1 MILVFP
7 TQLTE
12 AVAMLKRN
20 QIMVLTIAGVAMQL
34 AMSSAMSASSNG
46 EPVNKKNRPAQIT
59 AIEGSKVKQLT
70 LTEKAAKRLD
80 IQTGEVANGGG
91 KLTTPYS
98 SVVYDSGGDTWVYTV
113 PKPLTYVRQK
123 IVVESING
131 DKAYLKD
138 GPPSGT
144 AVVTVGVAEL
154 YGTEK
159 GLGH

>member
-1 MILVFP
+1 
-7 TQLTE
+7 
-12 AVAMLKRN
+12 MLKLN
-20 QIMVLTIAGVAMQL
+20 QLMVLTVAGVALQL
-34 AMSSAMSASSNG
+34 ATMPTALSASSGG
-46 EPVNKKNRPAQIT
+46 EPANKKNRPAQIT

-80 IQTGEVANGGG
+80 IQSGEVLSGAG
-91 KLTTPYS
+91 KLTAPYS
-98 SVVYDSGGDTWVYTV
+98 SVVYDSGGETWVYTI

-123 IVVESING
+123 IVVESISG

>member
-1 MILVFP
+1 
-7 TQLTE
+7 
-12 AVAMLKRN
+12 MLKLN
-20 QIMVLTIAGVAMQL
+20 QLMVLTVAGVALQL
-34 AMSSAMSASSNG
+34 ATMPTAMSASSGG
-46 EPVNKKNRPAQIT
+46 EPTNKKNRPAQIT

-80 IQTGEVANGGG
+80 IQSGEVLGVAG
-91 KLTTPYS
+91 KLTAPYS
-98 SVVYDSGGDTWVYTV
+98 SVVYDSGGETWVYTI

-123 IVVESING
+123 IVVESISG
-131 DKAYLKD
+131 EKAYLKD

>member
-1 MILVFP
+1 
-7 TQLTE
+7 
-12 AVAMLKRN
+12 MLKLN

-34 AMSSAMSASSNG
+34 AAMPTALSALSGG
-46 EPVNKKNRPAQIT
+46 EPTNKKNRPAQIT

-80 IQTGEVANGGG
+80 IQTGEVANGTGAGAG

-98 SVVYDSGGDTWVYTV
+98 SVVYDSGGETWVYTM

-123 IVVESING
+123 IVVDSISG
-131 DKAYLKD
+131 EKAYLKE

-154 YGTEK
+154 YGAEK

>member
-1 MILVFP
+1 MLNRNQTMIL
-7 TQLTE
+7 
-12 AVAMLKRN
+12 AV
-20 QIMVLTIAGVAMQL
+20 TVAAL
-34 AMSSAMSASSNG
+34 PLWLSAAMSASTNDNG
-46 EPVNKKNRPAQIT
+46 NGAKKKERPAQIA

-80 IQTGEVANGGG
+80 IQTGEVASGSGR
-91 KLTTPYS
+91 LTAPYS
-98 SVVYDSGGDTWVYTV
+98 AVVYDSGGDTWVYTV

-123 IVVESING
+123 IVVETING
-131 DKAYLKD
+131 DKAYLKE
-138 GPPSGT
+138 GPPPGT